1 MQVEKVAYYNMFI
14 KVLLRDKSPTKAILN
29 LSEKFIFKLK
39 V

>member
-1 MQVEKVAYYNMFI
+1 MQVEKVTYYNMFI

-29 LSEKFIFKLK
+29 LNEKLISQLK